1 MKSASVAGRA
11 SRNLWRGVSGGLESN
26 ARTASGCAADAARR
40 SRLVVTAVVLLA
52 MGGDMAEAAALPRG
66 DDVVDVGISP
76 DGSES

>member
-1 MKSASVAGRA
+1 M
-11 SRNLWRGVSGGLESN
+11 
-26 ARTASGCAADAARR
+26 
-40 SRLVVTAVVLLA
+40 TAVVLLA